1 MKTVA
6 EGVNEIVDEDGR
18 AVQFDCELSKNFK
31 RLCLRVYADD
41 GPTFPKDYAK
51 WLRIYADM
59 IEKHRTAD
67 IAQTKKEDQ

>member
-18 AVQFDCELSKNFK
+18 TVVFETELSKNF
-31 RLCLRVYADD
+31 RRFSLLICAD
-41 GPTFPKDYAK
+41 GGAKPSDYAK

-59 IEKHRTAD
+59 LEKHKTAEVVHTD
-67 IAQTKKEDQ
+67 KEDN